1 MRRIRQLGLA
11 ALTAVAPAGP
21 ALAAQPEGLPG
32 GTMSLAWA
40 LPFAGLLL
48 CIAFVP
54 LVAPKFWHAH
64 FGKISAAWSAAFALP
79 AAALL
84 GPAATARELLHVAL
98 LDYVP
103 FAVLLLALYTI
114 GGGVRIA
121 GALGGTPAR
130 NTAVLA
136 AGAAC
141 AGFIGTTAASM
152 LLIHTLLRANAWRR
166 HRAHI
171 VIFFIFM
178 VGNIGGALSP
188 LGDPPLFIGF
198 LKGVD
203 FFWPTTHLFWPM
215 MLCLAVVLPAFWI
228 VDAWY
233 MHHDGDRPAAVD
245 DVTGRL
251 AIEGAWN
258 LALLALAVGAVLASG
273 LWPTGR
279 HLAVFGVRMEYEDI
293 ARTAALLALAALSLR
308 ITPAAVREAN
318 AFHWFPMIEIAKLFA
333 GIFITVAPAIAIL
346 RAGDQ
351 GAAAP
356 LIALLNTGGLPDD
369 TMYFWIT
376 GLLSAFLDNAPTYL
390 VFFNIAGGDPQAL
403 MGPLAG
409 TLAAI
414 SAGAVFM
421 GALTYI
427 GNAPNFMVDA
437 IAEDHGVKMPSFFGY
452 MLWSLAVLGP
462 TFVLVSYVF
471 F

>member
-1 MRRIRQLGLA
+1 MAAGLPMA
-11 ALTAVAPAGP
+11 AP
-21 ALAAQPEGLPG
+21 ALAAESGRLPGDAMALAWGLPF
-32 GTMSLAWA
+32 L
-40 LPFAGLLL
+40 GLLL
-48 CIAFVP
+48 SIAFVP
-54 LVAPKFWHAH
+54 LAAPKFWHTH
-64 FGKISAAWSAAFALP
+64 FGKVSAAWSAALVLP
-79 AAALL
+79 AM
-84 GPAATARELLHVAL
+84 ATFGARAMLEELWHVMVA
-98 LDYVP
+98 DYVP
-103 FAVLLLALYTI
+103 FVVLLLALYTI

-121 GALGGTPAR
+121 GAVGGTPAR
-130 NTAVLA
+130 NAGVLA
-136 AGAAC
+136 LGAAL
-141 AGFIGTTAASM
+141 AGVIGTTAAAM

-171 VIFFIFM
+171 VIFFIFA

-203 FFWPTTHLFWPM
+203 FFWPMTHLFWPM
-215 MLCLAVVLPAFWI
+215 LLCLAVVLPAFWA
-228 VDAWY
+228 VDVWFLR
-233 MHHDGDRPAAVD
+233 HDDDRPSAAD
-245 DVTGRL
+245 IRERPR
-251 AIEGAWN
+251 IEGGWN

-279 HLAVFGVRMEYEDI
+279 HLAMFGVQLEYEDI
-293 ARTAALLALAALSLR
+293 ARTAALLALAAFSLR

-333 GIFITVAPAIAIL
+333 GIFVTVAPLIAVL
-346 RAGDQ
+346 KAGSR

-356 LIALLNTGGLPDD
+356 LLALLNAGGAPDEA
-369 TMYFWIT
+369 MYFWMT

-390 VFFNIAGGDPQAL
+390 VFFNLAGGDARAL

-427 GNAPNFMVDA
+427 GNAPNFMIKA
-437 IAEDHGVKMPSFFGY
+437 IAEDHEVKMPSFFGY
-452 MLWSLAVLGP
+452 MAWSLAVLGP
-462 TFVLVSYVF
+462 TFLLVSFAF